1 MSILVVNN
9 RDIMRKILATCIL
22 IVLVSFL
29 TLPVLSKESDK
40 AEMKFEETIHDF
52 GSIKE
57 NGGPVSVEFPF
68 TNSGDANLVVYE
80 AKAECGCTIPEFP
93 KAPVAPGKTGKIK
106 VTYNPLGRPGIFEKV
121 ITVKS
126 NGKKSKVRL
135 KIRGTVVPK
144 SKQ

>member
-1 MSILVVNN
+1 MNNSRQNIYRYLFSIFLV
-9 RDIMRKILATCIL
+9 LA
-22 IVLVSFL
+22 SMG
-29 TLPVLSKESDK
+29 LSQAKESAK

-80 AKAECGCTIPEFP
+80 AKAECGCTTPEYP
-93 KAPVAPGKTGKIK
+93 KAPVAPGKSGKIK

>member
-1 MSILVVNN
+1 MKDKSLQISRVL
-9 RDIMRKILATCIL
+9 LFFL
-22 IVLVSFL
+22 IVIIGFG
-29 TLPVLSKESDK
+29 LSNAKESDK
-40 AEMKFEETIHDF
+40 AEMTFEEKVYDF
-52 GSIKE
+52 GAIKE
-57 NGGPVSVEFPF
+57 NGGPVSIEFPF
-68 TNSGDANLVVYE
+68 TNTGESNLVVYD
-80 AKAECGCTIPEFP
+80 AKAECGCTTPEYP

-135 KIRGTVVPK
+135 KIRGSVIPK